1 MMKKINIF
9 LGNYGSGKTE
19 ISLNM
24 AKKLKQSGH
33 DVTLFDLDIVNPY
46 FRSSEHKQMLEDLG
60 ITLVAPIFANTA
72 VDLPTLS
79 PQVNQITTTNHHVV
93 VDCGGDPAG
102 ATALGYLS
110 KSLNDAK
117 EKIDIYFVM
126 NTSRPL
132 QSDANL
138 VIEMINSIE
147 HVSNLRVNKLIIN
160 SNLSYESD
168 LNVLNEGIKI
178 GKQVAELKNLEIAYI
193 SGTKEILK
201 QYKEQSTSQE
211 FDLFPIEIFTRP
223 EWLETK

>member
-24 AKKLKQSGH
+24 AKKIKQSGH
-33 DVTLFDLDIVNPY
+33 DVTLFDLDTVNPY

-60 ITLVAPIFANTA
+60 ITLVAPVFANTA

-79 PQVNQITTTNHHVV
+79 PQVNQITTTNDYVV

-110 KSLNDAK
+110 SSLNAVRD
-117 EKIDIYFVM
+117 KIDVYFVM

-138 VIEMINSIE
+138 VVEMINSIE
-147 HVSNLRVNKLIIN
+147 HVSNLVVNKLIIN

-168 LNVLNEGIKI
+168 LDVLNEGIKI
-178 GKQVAELKNLEIAYI
+178 GKQVAKLKNLEIAYI

-201 QYKEQSTSQE
+201 QYKDQSTSQK